1 MLAAGGLASAG
12 LLGLAVRTG
21 AEWTAAPAPESAV
34 GRQEPS
40 DQPGSSPAPP
50 AHAPSSPESASE
62 TSRPGRP
69 DSNAERTSE
78 ATPAPRLVAAGS
90 GRLHVVPGNT
100 PRSGSGPLRRYRVE
114 VESGLGLDG
123 QEFTAEVD
131 RVLTDPRSWGADDRL
146 SFQRVSHGPVAFRVV
161 LASPTTTDRLCGPF
175 ASHGRYSC
183 GIAPRN
189 ASGPL
194 VTGAVINSR
203 RWLRGAETYAGQ
215 LPQYRE
221 YLINHEVGH
230 ALDHRHKNCSGAGR
244 PAPVMMQ
251 QTKGVGACRPN
262 SWPFP

>member
-40 DQPGSSPAPP
+40 GQPGSSPAPP
-50 AHAPSSPESASE
+50 ADASSSPESASE

-100 PRSGSGPLRRYRVE
+100 PRSGIGPLRRYRVE

-146 SFQRVSHGPVAFRVV
+146 SFQRVSRGGPVAFRVV

-194 VTGAVINSR
+194 VTGAVMVASR
-203 RWLRGAETYAGQ
+203 R
-215 LPQYRE
+215 
-221 YLINHEVGH
+221 V
-230 ALDHRHKNCSGAGR
+230 
-244 PAPVMMQ
+244 V
-251 QTKGVGACRPN
+251 
-262 SWPFP
+262 